1 MIFSIIL
8 GALLYG
14 LVQFTWYSPYLLGP
28 VWLRLTKTT
37 EEEVERALPQFWLS
51 WDVIGQTLV
60 PAVLMSM
67 AIHAL
72 GLVLARFGAHIFF
85 LAVAAIFVVTAL
97 PKYLREIRADRNTV
111 RLFFVYDG
119 AFLVSLVLL
128 ALFVNWAQ
136 HTLY

>member
-37 EEEVERALPQFWLS
+37 EEKVQRALSRSFFS
-51 WDVIGQTLV
+51 WDSIGQVVV
-60 PAVLMSM
+60 PAFLMSM
-67 AIHAL
+67 ALHAL
-72 GLVLARFGAHIFF
+72 GLVLARFSVGTFY
-85 LAVAAIFVVTAL
+85 LVTGGIFVLTTF
-97 PKYLREIRADRNTV
+97 PKYLQYWKADRGQYQLFWIYDGV
-111 RLFFVYDG
+111 FFV
-119 AFLVSLVLL
+119 SLALL